1 MNKVLTVKSLNIS
14 ENKGTKKTPVPEIEL
29 NDHGLV
35 GDSHA
40 GSWHRQ
46 VSLLGLESYERFV
59 DQVGRMLDPGDFAE
73 NITTEGVELKD
84 TKILDR
90 FVSDSLELEVT
101 QIGKKCHFGCEI
113 IKEAGACIMPKEGI
127 FCRVIRGGVLKPGDT
142 FSYEPKSVRIRII
155 TLSDRASAG
164 EYEDLSGPEIE
175 KRLTAGFETTH
186 WRIAVERVLIPD
198 DAEQLKQ
205 QIERAKDEGAD
216 VIFTTGG
223 TGIGPRDITP
233 DVIAPMLDREIPGI
247 MEFIRMKHGER
258 LPSALLSRSV
268 AGTIGNML
276 IYTLPGSVKA
286 VREYT
291 EEILRT
297 LPHSLLMLYGIN
309 AH

>member
-1 MNKVLTVKSLNIS
+1 MSGILTVRSLNIS
-14 ENKGTKKTPVPEIEL
+14 EKKGTKKTPVPEIEL
-29 NDHGLV
+29 NECGLV

-46 VSLLGLESYERFV
+46 VSLLGLESYRRFV
-59 DQVGRMLDPGDFAE
+59 DTVGRMLDPGDFAE

-84 TKILDR
+84 AKILDR
-90 FVSDSLELEVT
+90 FVSDTIELEVT

-113 IKEAGACIMPKEGI
+113 LKEAGACIMPKEGI
-127 FCRVIRGGVLKPGDT
+127 FCRVVKGGVLKPGHQ
-142 FSYEPKSVRIRII
+142 FNYVPRSISIRII

-175 KRLTAGFETTH
+175 ALLAVGFASTH
-186 WRIAVERVLIPD
+186 WRAAFERALIPD
-198 DAEQLKQ
+198 DAAQLKQ
-205 QIERAKDEGAD
+205 QIEQAKEDGVEA
-216 VIFTTGG
+216 IFTTGG

-233 DVIAPMLDREIPGI
+233 DVVGPMLDRELPGV

-276 IYTLPGSVKA
+276 VYTLPGSVKA

-297 LPHSLLMLYGIN
+297 LPHSLLMIHGIN

>member
-1 MNKVLTVKSLNIS
+1 MSGILTVRSLNIS
-14 ENKGTKKTPVPEIEL
+14 EKKGTKKTPVPEIEL
-29 NDHGLV
+29 NECGLV

-46 VSLLGLESYERFV
+46 VSLLGLESYRRFV
-59 DQVGRMLDPGDFAE
+59 DTVGRMLDPGDFAE

-84 TKILDR
+84 AKILDR
-90 FVSDSLELEVT
+90 FVSDTTELEVT

-127 FCRVIRGGVLKPGDT
+127 FCRVVKGGTLKPGHK
-142 FSYEPKSVRIRII
+142 FNYVPRSIHIRII

-175 KRLTAGFETTH
+175 KLLADGFDSTH
-186 WRIAVERVLIPD
+186 WRAAFERVLIPD
-198 DAEQLKQ
+198 DPGQLKRE
-205 QIERAKDEGAD
+205 IERAKTEGAE
-216 VIFTTGG
+216 VVFTTGG

-233 DVIAPMLDREIPGI
+233 DVVGPMLDRELPGV

-276 IYTLPGSVKA
+276 VYTLPGSVKA

-297 LPHSLLMLYGIN
+297 LPHSLLMIHGIN

>member
-1 MNKVLTVKSLNIS
+1 MNQILTVKSLNIS
-14 ENKGTKKTPVPEIEL
+14 EKKGTKKTPVPEIEL
-29 NDHGLV
+29 NECGLV
-35 GDSHA
+35 GDSHS

-46 VSLLGLESYERFV
+46 VSLLGLESYRRFV
-59 DQVGRMLDPGDFAE
+59 ETVGRMLDPGDFAE
-73 NITTEGVELKD
+73 NMTTEGVELKD
-84 TKILDR
+84 AKILDR
-90 FVSDSLELEVT
+90 FVSDTLEMEVT

-127 FCRVIRGGVLKPGDT
+127 FCRVIKGGVLKPGHA
-142 FSYEPKSVRIRII
+142 FNYVPRAIHIRII
-155 TLSDRASAG
+155 TLSDRASVG

-175 KRLTAGFETTH
+175 KWLFAGFKTTH
-186 WRIAVERVLIPD
+186 WRIAVDRVLIPD
-198 DAEQLKQ
+198 DAELLTQE
-205 QIERAKDEGAD
+205 IERSKEQGVA
-216 VIFTTGG
+216 VLFTTGG

-233 DVIAPMLDREIPGI
+233 DVVCPMLDRELPGI

-276 IYTLPGSVKA
+276 VYTLPGSVKA

-297 LPHSLLMLYGIN
+297 LPHSLLMLHGIN
-309 AH
+309 SH